1 MGTPEVNPGPKAP
14 ILLRSEKGQGD
25 GVARAPFPPRGRRT
39 LLKEIYGNTLGL
51 KASEQSRL
59 RNTYRR
65 RVSPHEIVSP
75 ELARHLTE
83 LSRELNRQV
92 GVLLNRKGEIEYVV
106 VGNAHKLELPDI
118 GRARAGQVR
127 LRGLRL
133 VHTHLKSE
141 PLTKDDLTDLAL
153 LRLDMVAAVGVG
165 DSGLPGVLHYAH
177 LIPENGTGNFWQVT
191 TLPDVHDGQPDLL
204 DTLVALEEELNRK
217 AAARTV
223 SGRDKAILV
232 AVCLNGNRAQ
242 AEASLAELKE
252 LARTAGVEVIDS
264 VLQMRREAD
273 PRYLIGRGKLED
285 LNLRSMQAMADV
297 LIFDKDLTPSQGRH
311 ISEATSLKV
320 IDRSQLILDI
330 FAQRA
335 QSAEGKL
342 QVELAQLKYRL
353 PRLVQSDTSLSRLAG
368 GIGGRGPG
376 ETKLEIDRRRARDR
390 INHLEKRIDALS
402 REREVRRAQRNRRD
416 LPVISIVG
424 YTNAGKSTLL
434 NAITGSEVLAENKL
448 FATLDPT
455 SRRLR
460 FPQEREVI
468 ITDTVGFIRDL
479 PKDLVAA
486 FRATLE
492 ELYDADLLLH
502 VVDASDPS
510 REEQVRAVENILDSL
525 DLMQKPRLMVWNKA
539 DLLSQEEVGSLLR
552 TLGGVA
558 ISAASREGL
567 ATLLAKA
574 DTTLFAEGASRNLG
588 VVITEDASRAYG
600 LDEVT
605 SEEPLEAEEEPAQN
619 LGAA

>member
-1 MGTPEVNPGPKAP
+1 M
-14 ILLRSEKGQGD
+14 
-25 GVARAPFPPRGRRT
+25 
-39 LLKEIYGNTLGL
+39 KEIYGNTLGL
-51 KASEQSRL
+51 KASEQARL

-83 LSRELNRQV
+83 LSRETNRQV

-133 VHTHLKSE
+133 IHTHLKSE

-153 LRLDMVAAVGVG
+153 LRLDMVAAVGVTPN
-165 DSGLPGVLHYAH
+165 GLPGVLHFAH
-177 LIPENGTGNFWQVT
+177 LIPEDGSGQFWSVASM
-191 TLPDVHDGQPDLL
+191 PSVHDDQPDPLA
-204 DTLVALEEELNRK
+204 TLEALEEEFSRK

-223 SGRDKAILV
+223 SGREKAILV
-232 AVCLNGNRAQ
+232 AVCLDGNRAFT
-242 AEASLAELKE
+242 EASLEELKE

-264 VLQMRREAD
+264 VLQVRREAD

-285 LNLRSMQAMADV
+285 LNLRAMQAMADL
-297 LIFDKDLTPSQGRH
+297 LIFDKDLSPSQGRH

-320 IDRSQLILDI
+320 IDRTQLILDI

-376 ETKLEIDRRRARDR
+376 ETKLEIDRRRARER
-390 INHLEKRIDALS
+390 INNLEKRITSLS
-402 REREVRRAQRNRRD
+402 REREVRRAQRNRRQ
-416 LPVISIVG
+416 LPIISIVG

-460 FPQEREVI
+460 FPREREVI

-510 REEQVRAVENILDSL
+510 HDEQVEAVETILDSL
-525 DLMQKPRLMVWNKA
+525 ELREKPRLMVWNKA
-539 DLLSQEEVGSLLR
+539 DQLSPEEVETLLR
-552 TLGGVA
+552 TRGGVA
-558 ISAASREGL
+558 ISAIRREGL

-574 DTTLFAEGASRNLG
+574 DTTLFAEGVSESLG
-588 VVITEDASRAYG
+588 VV
-600 LDEVT
+600 
-605 SEEPLEAEEEPAQN
+605 
-619 LGAA
+619 

>member
-1 MGTPEVNPGPKAP
+1 M
-14 ILLRSEKGQGD
+14 
-25 GVARAPFPPRGRRT
+25 
-39 LLKEIYGNTLGL
+39 KEIYGNTLGL

-75 ELARHLTE
+75 ELARHLSE
-83 LSRELNRQV
+83 LSRETHRQI

-177 LIPENGTGNFWQVT
+177 LVPENGTGDFWRVN
-191 TLPDVHDGQPDLL
+191 TLPDVHDGQPDVL
-204 DTLVALEEELNRK
+204 DTLEALEEELNRK
-217 AAARTV
+217 AAARTI

-232 AVCLNGNRAQ
+232 AVCLDGNRAH

-320 IDRSQLILDI
+320 IDRTQLILDI

-402 REREVRRAQRNRRD
+402 REREVRRAQRNRRE

-434 NAITGSEVLAENKL
+434 NAITGSEVLVENKL

-502 VVDASDPS
+502 VVDANDPS
-510 REEQVRAVENILDSL
+510 RDDQVEAVENILDSL

-539 DLLSQEEVGSLLR
+539 DQLTQEEVGSLLR
-552 TLGGVA
+552 TRGGVA
-558 ISAASREGL
+558 ISAVKREGL
-567 ATLLAKA
+567 AALLSKA
-574 DTTLFAEGASRNLG
+574 DTTLFAEGASQNLG
-588 VVITEDASRAYG
+588 VVTQDASHTFGTLG
-600 LDEVT
+600 LVEGSTGPD
-605 SEEPLEAEEEPAQN
+605 SKPLEEPLEDEEVPEQN